1 VICAS
6 VTCWPGVW
14 AVLQPAPNMT
24 ADTMTARIKIV
35 EEIIREWYL
44 MVLFPPAA
52 RIRQFAETV
61 NQVTRVDC
69 FFPFF

>member
-1 VICAS
+1 
-6 VTCWPGVW
+6 
-14 AVLQPAPNMT
+14 MT
-24 ADTMTARIKIV
+24 ADAMTARIKIV